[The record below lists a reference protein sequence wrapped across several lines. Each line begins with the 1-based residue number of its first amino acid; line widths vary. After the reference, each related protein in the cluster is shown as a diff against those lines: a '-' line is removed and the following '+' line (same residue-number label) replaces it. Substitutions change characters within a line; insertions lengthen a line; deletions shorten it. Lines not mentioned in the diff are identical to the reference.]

1 MADTAKT
8 EDKEKILE
16 SSPGRSPNDQRDY
29 KIGGA
34 EKCMTVLIKVFSW
47 FLIFLFF
54 PVAIP
59 MCVRTVQVVF
69 CKYPF
74 FSLEIQIKLLLL

>member
-8 EDKEKILE
+8 DDKEKILKP
-16 SSPGRSPNDQRDY
+16 SPVRSPNVQRDY

-34 EKCMTVLIKVFSW
+34 EKCMTALIKVFSW
-47 FLIFLFF
+47 LLIFLFF

-74 FSLEIQIKLLLL
+74 LFDVD

>member
-1 MADTAKT
+1 MSDTAKT

-16 SSPGRSPNDQRDY
+16 PSSGRSPNDKTDY

-34 EKCMTVLIKVFSW
+34 EKCMTILIKVFSW
-47 FLIFLFF
+47 FLILLFF

-69 CKYPF
+69 YKY
-74 FSLEIQIKLLLL
+74 LLFLL